1 MTSKNLKPIG
11 GGISSLFILKAIA
24 AFCVVVIHYPIA
36 LRYEFYPLIYTAVPL
51 FFVITGYFLYKE
63 SPDAIIASGKRQ
75 LCKAIRITLIA
86 SLVYYAYKIIISY
99 ISGGSFAPPFYSIY
113 DVIIWILFGFNFSG
127 PLWYMTALCWSL
139 LIIIT
144 LYRLRW
150 QKLLYLT
157 PLAFVLFNVILAYPL
172 RDISLPWHYETNFI
186 SSGLPWISVGM
197 FIKKNEPDI
206 KRRVSNMSLWIMFV
220 LTLGLRYIEQY
231 LFVGAEPRALINI
244 PLVIIIFILCLRYKS
259 FGSNS
264 IIAKL
269 GRNHSTNIYL
279 YHSLV
284 GGIVLFVCTQYETTI
299 PESICALVVYPLTLL
314 LSMLI
319 IRVKSWFSRTQTALK
334 LP

>member
-1 MTSKNLKPIG
+1 MPSKSHKPIG
-11 GGISSLFILKAIA
+11 GGISSLFVLKAIA
-24 AFCVVVIHYPIA
+24 AFYVVVIHYPLA
-36 LRYEFYPLIYTAVPL
+36 FRYEFYPLIYTAVPL
-51 FFVITGYFLYKE
+51 FFVITGYFLYKG
-63 SPDAIIASGKRQ
+63 SPDTIIASGKKQ
-75 LCKAIRITLIA
+75 LWKAIRITLIA

-99 ISGGSFAPPFYSIY
+99 ISGGSFVPPFYSIY

-139 LIIIT
+139 LIITT

-172 RDISLPWHYETNFI
+172 RDISLPWYYETNFI

-197 FIKKNEPDI
+197 FIKKTESRI
-206 KRRVSNMSLWIMFV
+206 EQRVSTTSLWIIFA
-220 LTLGLRYIEQY
+220 LTLVLRYIEQY
-231 LFVGAEPRALINI
+231 LFVGAEPRALINV

-284 GGIVLFVCTQYETTI
+284 GGFILFVCAKYETTI
-299 PESICALVVYPLTLL
+299 PDSICALIVYPLTLL
-314 LSMLI
+314 LSTLI
-319 IRVKSWFSRTQTALK
+319 IRVKCLLSHPQ
-334 LP
+334 

>member
-1 MTSKNLKPIG
+1 MPSKSHKPIG
-11 GGISSLFILKAIA
+11 GGISSLFVLKAIA
-24 AFCVVVIHYPIA
+24 AFCVVVIHYPLA
-36 LRYEFYPLIYTAVPL
+36 FRYEFYPLIYTAVPL
-51 FFVITGYFLYKE
+51 FFVITGYFLYKG
-63 SPDAIIASGKRQ
+63 SPDTIIASGKKQ

-99 ISGGSFAPPFYSIY
+99 ISGGSFVPPFYSIY

-139 LIIIT
+139 LIITT

-172 RDISLPWHYETNFI
+172 RDISLPWYYETNFI

-197 FIKKNEPDI
+197 FIKKTESRI
-206 KRRVSNMSLWIMFV
+206 EQRVSTTSLWIIFT
-220 LTLGLRYIEQY
+220 LTLVLRYIEQY
-231 LFVGAEPRALINI
+231 LFVGAEPRALINV

-284 GGIVLFVCTQYETTI
+284 GGFILFVCAQYETTI
-299 PESICALVVYPLTLL
+299 PDSICALIVYPLTLL
-314 LSMLI
+314 LSTLI
-319 IRVKSWFSRTQTALK
+319 IRVKCLLSHPQ
-334 LP
+334 

>member
-1 MTSKNLKPIG
+1 MPSKSHKPIG
-11 GGISSLFILKAIA
+11 GGISSLFVLKAIA
-24 AFCVVVIHYPIA
+24 AFCVVVIHYPLA
-36 LRYEFYPLIYTAVPL
+36 FRYEFYPLIYTAVPL
-51 FFVITGYFLYKE
+51 FFVITGYFLYKG
-63 SPDAIIASGKRQ
+63 SPDTIIAGGKKQ
-75 LCKAIRITLIA
+75 LWKAIRITLIA

-99 ISGGSFAPPFYSIY
+99 ISGGSFVPPFYSIY

-139 LIIIT
+139 LIITT

-172 RDISLPWHYETNFI
+172 RDISLPWYYETNFI

-197 FIKKNEPDI
+197 FIKKTESRI
-206 KRRVSNMSLWIMFV
+206 EQRVSTTSLWIIFT
-220 LTLGLRYIEQY
+220 LTLVLRYIEQY
-231 LFVGAEPRALINI
+231 LFVGAEPRALINV

-284 GGIVLFVCTQYETTI
+284 GGFILFVCVQYETTI
-299 PESICALVVYPLTLL
+299 PDSICALIVYPLTLL
-314 LSMLI
+314 LSTLI
-319 IRVKSWFSRTQTALK
+319 IRVKCLLSHPQ
-334 LP
+334 